1 MGLLFKFGQVVS
13 EILCFS
19 APKKQGM
26 NEWMYSFYQ
35 VKIKTNINTI
45 VTGISIVN
53 M

>member
-1 MGLLFKFGQVVS
+1 MGLLLKFGQVVS

-26 NEWMYSFYQ
+26 NEWIYSFYQ
-35 VKIKTNINTI
+35 VKIKNINSI
-45 VTGISIVN
+45 ATGISIVN